1 MAATAVAVTTA
12 AAIMGEATMAATIM
26 VEIITAAGI
35 VAAAIMVE
43 VITAA
48 AITAAI
54 IMVDTTARTGAA
66 MLFIMAHIG
75 AATVTAATGTAAG
88 GGAVTASA
96 RAGAGLLPGM
106 FGSATKMIN
115 GKPAPAGFPSS
126 RADFADRT
134 GRLEPGCF
142 ASSVFR
148 NNSARPQPGSSFH
161 CRVRGY
167 GHDRYPATT
176 AIGVISTMISGTA
189 KLAAVSKVLAGKSLP

>member
-1 MAATAVAVTTA
+1 MSTTVVVTMVEATTVVGITAVV
-12 AAIMGEATMAATIM
+12 TMAA
-26 VEIITAAGI
+26 VITAVI
-35 VAAAIMVE
+35 TTAAIMVE
-43 VITAA
+43 IITAA

-54 IMVDTTARTGAA
+54 IMMDTTARTGAA

-96 RAGAGLLPGM
+96 RAGDGLLPGM

-126 RADFADRT
+126 QSKSPGLRVCEIRHQTPRGLTPISFQSIRATAAD
-134 GRLEPGCF
+134 
-142 ASSVFR
+142 
-148 NNSARPQPGSSFH
+148 
-161 CRVRGY
+161 
-167 GHDRYPATT
+167 DYPATT

-189 KLAAVSKVLAGKSLP
+189 KLAAVSKVLAGKPLP

>member
-12 AAIMGEATMAATIM
+12 AAIMVVAIMVVGITAVVTMAA
-26 VEIITAAGI
+26 VIT
-35 VAAAIMVE
+35 AAIMVE

-96 RAGAGLLPGM
+96 RAGDGLLPGM

-126 RADFADRT
+126 QSKSPGLRVCEIRHQTPRGLTPISFQSIRATAAD
-134 GRLEPGCF
+134 
-142 ASSVFR
+142 
-148 NNSARPQPGSSFH
+148 
-161 CRVRGY
+161 
-167 GHDRYPATT
+167 DYPATT

-189 KLAAVSKVLAGKSLP
+189 KLAAVSKVLAGKPLP

>member
-12 AAIMGEATMAATIM
+12 AAITAVVTMAA
-26 VEIITAAGI
+26 VIT
-35 VAAAIMVE
+35 AAIMVE

-66 MLFIMAHIG
+66 MLFIMAHIR

-126 RADFADRT
+126 QSKSPGLRVCEIRHQTPRGLTPISFQSIRATAAD
-134 GRLEPGCF
+134 
-142 ASSVFR
+142 
-148 NNSARPQPGSSFH
+148 
-161 CRVRGY
+161 
-167 GHDRYPATT
+167 DYPATT

>member
-1 MAATAVAVTTA
+1 MLRKLAYVTAVAA
-12 AAIMGEATMAATIM
+12 ALALPADAMAH
-26 VEIITAAGI
+26 GGHGGGGHHGGGHHGGGHHGGGHHGGGHHGGGHHG
-35 VAAAIMVE
+35 AAIMVE

-54 IMVDTTARTGAA
+54 IMMDTTARTGAA

-96 RAGAGLLPGM
+96 RAGDGLLPGM
-106 FGSATKMIN
+106 FGSATKIVT
-115 GKPAPAGFPSS
+115 GSRHRPASRSS
-126 RADFADRT
+126 RA
-134 GRLEPGCF
+134 
-142 ASSVFR
+142 SSSGIRFT
-148 NNSARPQPGSSFH
+148 Q
-161 CRVRGY
+161 CRAAVA
-167 GHDRYPATT
+167 DRYPATT